1 MSNFLIFK
9 NDNLIKLLFATLIS
23 QIGTQI
29 SFIALPL
36 IAVTILHSSA
46 FQVSVLNAL
55 DFLPFA
61 LFSLPI
67 GAWVDK
73 CNRRPIVMVSDLF
86 RAMILLS
93 VPVTVHYDMRSIW
106 LLYIVVFAVA
116 SFTVSFDVASEAL
129 LPTIIQKDELQS
141 GNAALELSQSAAKI
155 VGPSIAGG
163 LISILSAPF
172 AVIFDCISFICSAV
186 IFLSLQV
193 KEIRTRWTE
202 NVNTSKPSVLS
213 EIREGMYFVLHHE
226 FLKHFAVFSGLSN
239 LGWSLI
245 EGILM
250 VYAVRILHF
259 GPGMIGIIFTIS
271 NIGLIAAASLSI
283 FVRKLLPLGTTVIVS
298 TMLQGAGIVFVSIA
312 SWYAPLISLTL
323 GLLLRSYGVVS
334 YGINAAHIRQNITP
348 DAMRGRVSATMRF
361 ISWSTIPIGSMM
373 GGLLA
378 TEIGVPQAMEI
389 GAVLSVFAVIWI
401 TVSPIR
407 SIHIK

>member
-1 MSNFLIFK
+1 MSNFSIFK
-9 NDNLIKLLFATLIS
+9 NDNLMKLLSATLIS
-23 QIGTQI
+23 QLGTQI

-61 LFSLPI
+61 LFSLLI

-73 CNRRPIVMVSDLF
+73 CNRRPIVIVSDVL

-93 VPVTVHYDMRSIW
+93 VPVAIHFDMRSIW
-106 LLYIVVFAVA
+106 LLYIVVFAVG
-116 SFTVSFDVASEAL
+116 SFSVSFDVASETL
-129 LPTIIQKDELQS
+129 LPTIIQKDELHS

-163 LISILSAPF
+163 LILILSAPF
-172 AVIFDCISFICSAV
+172 AVIFDCISYMCSAA
-186 IFLSLQV
+186 ILLSLRV
-193 KEIRTRWTE
+193 KEMRKGWPE
-202 NVNTSKPSVLS
+202 NVNTSKPSMVS
-213 EIREGMYFVLHHE
+213 EVREGMYFVLHHE
-226 FLKHFAVFSGLSN
+226 FLKHFAIFSGLSN

-250 VYAVRILHF
+250 VYAVRTLHF
-259 GPGMIGIIFTIS
+259 GPGLIGIIFTIS

-283 FVRKLLPLGTTVIVS
+283 IVLKLLPLGTTVIVS
-298 TMLQGAGIVFVSIA
+298 SMLQGVGIVFVSIA
-312 SWYAPLISLTL
+312 SWYAPLLFMTL

-334 YGINAAHIRQNITP
+334 YGINAVRIRQNITP

-361 ISWSTIPIGSMM
+361 ISWSTIPIGSMV

-378 TEIGVPQAMEI
+378 TGIGVPQAMDI
-389 GAVLSVFAVIWI
+389 GAILSVFAVIWI
-401 TVSPIR
+401 AVSPIR
-407 SIHIK
+407 SIHMM

>member
-1 MSNFLIFK
+1 M
-9 NDNLIKLLFATLIS
+9 KLLSATLIS
-23 QIGTQI
+23 QLGTQI

-61 LFSLPI
+61 LFSLLI

-73 CNRRPIVMVSDLF
+73 CNRRPIVIVSDVL

-93 VPVTVHYDMRSIW
+93 VPVAIHFDMRSIW
-106 LLYIVVFAVA
+106 LLYIVVFAVG
-116 SFTVSFDVASEAL
+116 SFSVSFDVASETL
-129 LPTIIQKDELQS
+129 LPTIIQKDELHS

-163 LISILSAPF
+163 LILILSAPF
-172 AVIFDCISFICSAV
+172 AVIFDCISYMCSAA
-186 IFLSLQV
+186 ILLSLRV
-193 KEIRTRWTE
+193 KEMRKGWPE
-202 NVNTSKPSVLS
+202 NVNTSKPSMVS
-213 EIREGMYFVLHHE
+213 EVREGMYFVLHHE
-226 FLKHFAVFSGLSN
+226 FLKHFAIFSGLSN

-250 VYAVRILHF
+250 VYAVRTLHF
-259 GPGMIGIIFTIS
+259 GPGLIGIIFTIS

-283 FVRKLLPLGTTVIVS
+283 IVLKLLPLGTTVIVS
-298 TMLQGAGIVFVSIA
+298 SMLQGVGIVFVSIA
-312 SWYAPLISLTL
+312 SWYAPLLFMTL

-334 YGINAAHIRQNITP
+334 YGINAVRIRQNITP

-361 ISWSTIPIGSMM
+361 ISWSTIPIGSMV

-378 TEIGVPQAMEI
+378 TGIGVPQAMDI
-389 GAVLSVFAVIWI
+389 GAILSVFAVIWI
-401 TVSPIR
+401 AVSPIR
-407 SIHIK
+407 SIHMM